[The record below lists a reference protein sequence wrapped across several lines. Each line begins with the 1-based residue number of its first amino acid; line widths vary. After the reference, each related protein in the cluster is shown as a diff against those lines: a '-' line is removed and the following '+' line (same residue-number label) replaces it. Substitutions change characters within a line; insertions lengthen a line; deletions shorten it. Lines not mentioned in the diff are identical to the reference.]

1 MVFITWE
8 LLADGRPIQW
18 DLYPVN
24 VNLWNSFDLTLYV
37 MDGEQMVTEDRGTQ
51 RDTGG
56 YRSSWNSQS
65 VAGFEGEDNNYKH
78 KYS

>member
-1 MVFITWE
+1 
-8 LLADGRPIQW
+8 
-18 DLYPVN
+18 
-24 VNLWNSFDLTLYV
+24 
-37 MDGEQMVTEDRGTQ
+37 MVTEDRGTQ

>member
-1 MVFITWE
+1 MLIYEIALIFLI
-8 LLADGRPIQW
+8 PI
-18 DLYPVN
+18 N
-24 VNLWNSFDLTLYV
+24 VTLYV

>member
-1 MVFITWE
+1 MLIYEIALIFLV
-8 LLADGRPIQW
+8 PI
-18 DLYPVN
+18 N
-24 VNLWNSFDLTLYV
+24 VTLYV